1 MTVRAMISSTVTA
14 LTSLVLFVVVMVSSL
29 KFEMWR
35 HDPDR
40 SLYTDGPASKIV
52 IRFKIRIAR
61 DTLSYTIRQ
70 FTHCNV
76 PHFLGR

>member
-1 MTVRAMISSTVTA
+1 MISSTVTA

-40 SLYTDGPASKIV
+40 SLYTDGSASKIGT
-52 IRFKIRIAR
+52 RFIIRIALN
-61 DTLSYTIRQ
+61 TFGYIARQ
-70 FTHCNV
+70 FIHGNF
-76 PHFLGR
+76 PHFLSR